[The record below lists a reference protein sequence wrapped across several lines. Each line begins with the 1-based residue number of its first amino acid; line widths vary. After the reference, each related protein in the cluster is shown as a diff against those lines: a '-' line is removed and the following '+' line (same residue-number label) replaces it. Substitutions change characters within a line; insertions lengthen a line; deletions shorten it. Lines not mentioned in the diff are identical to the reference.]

1 MFTFETARLDGGG
14 KFTRKEKLFKRVS
27 HRGPAWRG
35 QNGVGGQST
44 GGGGAGGGA
53 AGTTSLSLS
62 FPVGTTGGCIFKGPS
77 SGDIRRVRSGHL

>member
-35 QNGVGGQST
+35 QNGGGGGQST
-44 GGGGAGGGA
+44 GGGAGGRA